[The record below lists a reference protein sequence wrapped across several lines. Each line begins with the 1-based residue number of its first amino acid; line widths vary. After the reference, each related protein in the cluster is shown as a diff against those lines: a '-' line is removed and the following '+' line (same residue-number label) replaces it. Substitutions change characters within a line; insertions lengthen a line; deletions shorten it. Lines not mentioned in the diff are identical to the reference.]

1 MENTSDRKILIV
13 DDNEANLFSLAKIL
27 EKLNYPIHTAMDG
40 METLK
45 LCLQHSYS
53 LILLDIQMPEMDG
66 FETLEHIRKDPNNKF
81 TPVILI
87 SAIFTEN
94 QYKLKGI
101 QTGAVDF
108 LPKPIDPGILRAK
121 VKVFMELEEHKASLK
136 ALISELATKN
146 DQLEIEIS
154 KRKKVEEKLREA
166 KNKAEKISDAKS
178 QLLVNMSH
186 EIRTPVNSILG
197 FADLI
202 ANPNL
207 SKEDKERYL
216 KYVSNS
222 SQNLLFLINEI
233 LDHSRIES
241 GEFKINSAPCRLND
255 MIIELKESFDRI
267 KAQQDKENLVINIDL
282 PKDQLTI
289 KTDPQRI
296 KQVMINLISNAI
308 KYTDKGSITIG
319 YRLNKK
325 LVRFFVKD
333 TGIGIESSEVENVFS
348 RFKRVE
354 TQDSLKSQGT
364 GLGLSISQR
373 IVILMGGDIGVE
385 SELHKGSEF
394 HFSLPYIPAILS
406 GNESQTITNEFIKD
420 PDWSKKSIVIAED
433 EEMNFLFL
441 QEALRSTNINIIWA
455 KNGKEAVSKS
465 LETEPD
471 LILMDV
477 KMPDMNGFEAINL
490 IRKKKPELVIIIQ
503 TAFSKTDDEL
513 TQQKIN
519 YNDMITKPINRNA
532 LIKTMSKYIR

>member
-1 MENTSDRKILIV
+1 MEMTSDRKILIV
-13 DDNEANLFSLAKIL
+13 DDNEANLFSLEKIL
-27 EKLNYPIHTAMDG
+27 EKLNYPIHTARDG
-40 METLK
+40 METLR
-45 LCLQHSYS
+45 LCLQHEYS

-66 FETLEHIRKDPNNKF
+66 FETLEHIRKDSNNQF
-81 TPVILI
+81 VPVILI

-136 ALISELATKN
+136 ALISELAMKN
-146 DQLEIEIS
+146 DQLEIEIT
-154 KRKKVEEKLREA
+154 KRKKVEESLREA
-166 KNKAEKISDAKS
+166 KIKAEKISDAKS

-202 ANPNL
+202 ANPKL
-207 SKEDKERYL
+207 SKGDKNRYV

-241 GEFKINSAPCRLND
+241 GEFTINSAPCRLND

-267 KAQQDKENLVINIDL
+267 KVQQDKEDLIINVDL
-282 PKDQLTI
+282 PKDQLI
-289 KTDPQRI
+289 IETDPQRV
-296 KQVMINLISNAI
+296 KQVMINLISNAV
-308 KYTDKGSITIG
+308 KYTDKGSVTIG
-319 YRLNKK
+319 YCLDKK
-325 LVRFFVKD
+325 QVKFFVKD
-333 TGIGIESSEVENVFS
+333 TGIGIESSEVKNVFS

-364 GLGLSISQR
+364 GLGLSIAQR
-373 IVILMGGDIGVE
+373 VVVLMGGNIGVE

-394 HFSLPYIPAILS
+394 HFSLPYIPAELS
-406 GNESQTITNEFIKD
+406 ADDSQSVTNVFIED

-441 QEALRSTNINIIWA
+441 QEALRPTNINILWA

-465 LETEPD
+465 IEAEPD

-490 IRKKKPELVIIIQ
+490 IKKEKPGLVIIVQ
-503 TAFSKTDDEL
+503 TAFAKTDDEL
-513 TQQKIN
+513 TQREIN
-519 YNDMITKPINRNA
+519 YDDMITKPINRND
-532 LIKTMSKYIR
+532 LIKTMSKYIS